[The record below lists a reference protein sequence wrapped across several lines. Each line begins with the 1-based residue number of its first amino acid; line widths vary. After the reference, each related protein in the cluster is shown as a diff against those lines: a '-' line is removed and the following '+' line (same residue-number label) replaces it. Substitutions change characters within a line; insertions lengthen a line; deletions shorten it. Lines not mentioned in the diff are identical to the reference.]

1 MRRVRMRGNELSDDR
16 PREMRQGMDEHG
28 AETSRWK
35 WWSALAIVVI
45 GLIVIGLAYWLY
57 QLGGEDQSPLER
69 IRDIVIIFLAFQLL
83 LVTIVLAGIAAGL
96 AYLVVV
102 LKDQV
107 IPLLTE
113 LTETARRLR
122 GTTEFV
128 TEEAVKPIVT
138 AAGQVA
144 KMRAMMRAVTGQDR
158 EEIVGDRVIGCGLWV
173 ILEDWD
179 PEAIYWLNVWR
190 MKSLTPAGPRK
201 WSQIRPRPGS
211 STISMWKNEQHR
223 RSAAANSIS
232 FAGQSAAS
240 AKR

>member
-1 MRRVRMRGNELSDDR
+1 MRGNELSDDR

-158 EEIVGDRVIGCGLWV
+158 K
-173 ILEDWD
+173 
-179 PEAIYWLNVWR
+179 
-190 MKSLTPAGPRK
+190 KS
-201 WSQIRPRPGS
+201 
-211 STISMWKNEQHR
+211 
-223 RSAAANSIS
+223 
-232 FAGQSAAS
+232 
-240 AKR
+240 

>member
-1 MRRVRMRGNELSDDR
+1 MRGNKLSDDR
-16 PREMRQGMDEHG
+16 PREMRQDMDEQG

-35 WWSALAIVVI
+35 WWSALAIVLI

-96 AYLVVV
+96 GYLVVV

-158 EEIVGDRVIGCGLWV
+158 K
-173 ILEDWD
+173 
-179 PEAIYWLNVWR
+179 
-190 MKSLTPAGPRK
+190 KS
-201 WSQIRPRPGS
+201 
-211 STISMWKNEQHR
+211 
-223 RSAAANSIS
+223 
-232 FAGQSAAS
+232 
-240 AKR
+240 